1 MNEQKHVSFSEIPPL
16 VKQYSDD
23 FLDDRRDN
31 TVTAHE
37 NFLARL
43 ELKEEQRQ
51 EKRRLREEQRQA
63 TIRREAAEYEA
74 RKEEQRQATIRR
86 EAAEYEARREEQRQA
101 TIRKEAARQ
110 AALNKS
116 KCIPGQSC
124 SIMGGKK
131 SKRRI
136 RRTRRRTRRTRRTR
150 RK

>member
-51 EKRRLREEQRQA
+51 EKRRLR
-63 TIRREAAEYEA
+63 
-74 RKEEQRQATIRR
+74 EEQRQATIRR